1 MNDISFI
8 ISRSVNISSSTFA
21 AWVGICQRCV
31 DVLSVKENYCLIHH
45 LLEEGIAMAKN
56 TSSSAFRKID
66 VDQYNED
73 NFKEDDADQASSG
86 MIVPDEAE
94 INSLLNQY
102 PFQIEPLN
110 KVHLRDVAL
119 VYALKTVL
127 QNAPLMCKNQQVKDN
142 ALSLT
147 LRVLLSIKSSQIDAA
162 IEALDDPEL
171 CDVLMKYIYRGFEI
185 PSEGS
190 SGHLLTWHEKVFAKG
205 GVGSIVRVLS
215 DSARA

>member
-1 MNDISFI
+1 
-8 ISRSVNISSSTFA
+8 
-21 AWVGICQRCV
+21 
-31 DVLSVKENYCLIHH
+31 
-45 LLEEGIAMAKN
+45 MAKN

-94 INSLLNQY
+94 INSLLNQGRN
-102 PFQIEPLN
+102 I
-110 KVHLRDVAL
+110 D
-119 VYALKTVL
+119 ALKTVL

>member
-1 MNDISFI
+1 
-8 ISRSVNISSSTFA
+8 
-21 AWVGICQRCV
+21 
-31 DVLSVKENYCLIHH
+31 
-45 LLEEGIAMAKN
+45 MAKN

-86 MIVPDEAE
+86 MIVPDEGE

-102 PFQIEPLN
+102 PFQNGFYGRNI
-110 KVHLRDVAL
+110 D
-119 VYALKTVL
+119 ALKTVL

-142 ALSLT
+142 ALNLT

-162 IEALDDPEL
+162 IESLDDPEL

>member
-1 MNDISFI
+1 
-8 ISRSVNISSSTFA
+8 
-21 AWVGICQRCV
+21 
-31 DVLSVKENYCLIHH
+31 
-45 LLEEGIAMAKN
+45 MAKN

-94 INSLLNQY
+94 INSLLNQGRN
-102 PFQIEPLN
+102 I
-110 KVHLRDVAL
+110 D
-119 VYALKTVL
+119 ALKTVL

-142 ALSLT
+142 ALGLT
-147 LRVLLSIKSSQIDAA
+147 LRVLLSIKSSKIDAA
-162 IEALDDPEL
+162 IESLDDPEL